1 MLLFVVVLQL
11 IYSSVNFYFSFV
23 LNFLAYLTIPKNN
36 RNIKINLDKNK
47 LQHIYRWIDQ
57 LLEF

>member
-11 IYSSVNFYFSFV
+11 IFSSVNFYFSFV